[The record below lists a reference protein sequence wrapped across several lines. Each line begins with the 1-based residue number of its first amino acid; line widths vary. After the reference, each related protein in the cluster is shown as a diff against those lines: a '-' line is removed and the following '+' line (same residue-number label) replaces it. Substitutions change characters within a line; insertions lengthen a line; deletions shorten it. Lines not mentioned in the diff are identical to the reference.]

1 MGLENKAFHMLTGTQ
16 LLLLVR
22 LNGEELNTYSMSAAN
37 SQILCVLTLLSIL
50 KEGKKILSAI
60 KQGDSPSNLSD
71 KTHAGKA
78 MHSTEKKKK
87 KHVLTPSVSHIF
99 LTQANINQ
107 SLHSMCNSH
116 HLHVEHINDSL

>member
-78 MHSTEKKKK
+78 MHSTEKKKQK
-87 KHVLTPSVSHIF
+87 KACIDSFCQPYFLNASQHQSISSLNVQFSPSP
-99 LTQANINQ
+99 
-107 SLHSMCNSH
+107 C
-116 HLHVEHINDSL
+116 